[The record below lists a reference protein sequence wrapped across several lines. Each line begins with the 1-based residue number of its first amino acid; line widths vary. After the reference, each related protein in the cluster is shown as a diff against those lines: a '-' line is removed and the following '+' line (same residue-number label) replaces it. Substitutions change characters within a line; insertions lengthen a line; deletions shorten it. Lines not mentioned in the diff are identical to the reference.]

1 MARVFRRLRHWFGH
15 RQLQA
20 ELAEELE
27 AHRAMRQEQLER
39 SGMTPTEAVHA
50 SRRALGNVTLAS
62 EDARNIWIWPWIE
75 SVGQDLRLGFR
86 GLIKRPGFTLVA
98 VLTMALGIG
107 ANTAVF
113 SLLDASLLR
122 VLPARDPHEL
132 VFLLD
137 VQPKGRS
144 INRFSS
150 QTFERF
156 RAESRSLAG
165 LVAYDPSR
173 FSVTIDGEAEMRRG
187 EFVNGHY
194 FDMLGIRA
202 VAGRL
207 FTAADDAPGRD
218 PVAVISDRFWASR
231 FDRDTSVVGR
241 TVSVGKT
248 TVTVVGVT
256 PREFQG
262 RELTS
267 GWSDI
272 TLPMFLKPQ
281 LGLRDHVTFGLM
293 GRLKA
298 GIPLEQ
304 AAEELS
310 MIRRQDYIEGAGAPS
325 SAEAEQQ
332 LRNRGIQLR
341 SAMRGELPLLGAE
354 RPNDTKQV
362 RLIVSAVLVVLLVSC
377 VNIACLLL
385 ARAAS
390 RQKEI
395 AVRLAIGASR
405 GRLIRQ
411 LLTESLLL
419 ACLGGAAGVLTIG
432 WTAAALG
439 TVLPV
444 GELPYDPRQ
453 DVRTLGF
460 ALGASLLTGILFGVV
475 PALAG
480 TRIDLTPVMQ
490 RSDGGTRRGALRHRL
505 AKSLVVAQIALSLA
519 LLAGAGLII
528 RSLARLYTVRPGFAS
543 NEVLTAWIYP
553 TLLGFDHSR
562 EMRFYRDL
570 LDSLNKTP
578 GIRSAGLAR
587 FSITRGDFNIVAP
600 GFFETLGIDI
610 VEGRDFLPTDTESA
624 PKVAI
629 IGESVARKFFPN
641 QSPIG
646 QFVPKELERFFRGR
660 AEIVGVVR
668 EIRTGYRQRTSIPG
682 VYAAYT
688 QAPPSAFGQM
698 SLYVRS
704 TVAPLSALPAVREAI
719 RSVEPDLALFDVRT
733 VTDQLDDSVA
743 SERSTATLL
752 GCFGALALVL
762 ASIGLFGTMSHS
774 VASRTKELGIRMSLG
789 ADRGQMLRMVLR
801 ESMVVVAIGLV
812 IGIPVA
818 LASARLVANLLVG
831 IEQVDALTMSTVV
844 ALLSLVTVLAAYFP
858 ARRASRVD
866 PMVALRY
873 E

>member
-1 MARVFRRLRHWFGH
+1 
-15 RQLQA
+15 
-20 ELAEELE
+20 
-27 AHRAMRQEQLER
+27 
-39 SGMTPTEAVHA
+39 
-50 SRRALGNVTLAS
+50 
-62 EDARNIWIWPWIE
+62 
-75 SVGQDLRLGFR
+75 
-86 GLIKRPGFTLVA
+86 
-98 VLTMALGIG
+98 
-107 ANTAVF
+107 
-113 SLLDASLLR
+113 
-122 VLPARDPHEL
+122 
-132 VFLLD
+132 
-137 VQPKGRS
+137 
-144 INRFSS
+144 
-150 QTFERF
+150 
-156 RAESRSLAG
+156 
-165 LVAYDPSR
+165 
-173 FSVTIDGEAEMRRG
+173 
-187 EFVNGHY
+187 
-194 FDMLGIRA
+194 
-202 VAGRL
+202 
-207 FTAADDAPGRD
+207 
-218 PVAVISDRFWASR
+218 
-231 FDRDTSVVGR
+231 
-241 TVSVGKT
+241 
-248 TVTVVGVT
+248 
-256 PREFQG
+256 
-262 RELTS
+262 
-267 GWSDI
+267 
-272 TLPMFLKPQ
+272 
-281 LGLRDHVTFGLM
+281 
-293 GRLKA
+293 
-298 GIPLEQ
+298 
-304 AAEELS
+304 
-310 MIRRQDYIEGAGAPS
+310 
-325 SAEAEQQ
+325 
-332 LRNRGIQLR
+332 
-341 SAMRGELPLLGAE
+341 
-354 RPNDTKQV
+354 
-362 RLIVSAVLVVLLVSC
+362 
-377 VNIACLLL
+377 
-385 ARAAS
+385 
-390 RQKEI
+390 
-395 AVRLAIGASR
+395 
-405 GRLIRQ
+405 LIRQ

-490 RSDGGTRRGALRHRL
+490 RSDGGSRRGALRHRL

-528 RSLARLYTVRPGFAS
+528 RSLARLYTVQPGFAS

-570 LDSLNKTP
+570 LDSLNKTS

-587 FSITRGDFNIVAP
+587 FSITRGDFNVVAP

-668 EIRTGYRQRTSIPG
+668 EIRTGYRQRMSIPG

-719 RSVEPDLALFDVRT
+719 RSIEPDLALFDVRT

-789 ADRGQMLRMVLR
+789 AGRGQMLRMVLR

-812 IGIPVA
+812 MGIPVS
-818 LASARLVANLLVG
+818 LASTRLVANLLFG
-831 IEQVDALTMSTVV
+831 IEQVDALTMSTAV